1 MESLTGD
8 KESLIRD
15 SLASVGSTVVEYSS
29 HHPKFEGLS
38 PAPAAGTGRENG
50 QNARTGIFL
59 FNEMSFQNQTWGAGE
74 RGTGVRLVR
83 PITAVILVSTF

>member
-1 MESLTGD
+1 LCLDESSFFWGL
-8 KESLIRD
+8 
-15 SLASVGSTVVEYSS
+15 VVSGPENRALPN
-29 HHPKFEGLS
+29 HPKVKGLS

-50 QNARTGIFL
+50 ENARTGIFL